1 MNSTQVRETQ
11 LNVRLSDEERER
23 LERVASHYGLSGP
36 NVLRMLL
43 KRDAERLERDGAIAP
58 APAAKPRKR

>member
-1 MNSTQVRETQ
+1 MNATQVRETQ

-23 LERVASHYGLSGP
+23 LERVAAHYGLSGP

-43 KRDAERLERDGAIAP
+43 KRDAERLERDGVIP
-58 APAAKPRKR
+58 PAAKAPRGKK